1 MVSVAMDNNDFLLR
15 LQEQYEQA
23 KDMANKAAVEA
34 RAIAELLK
42 LRGVQVDGETDS
54 VIAKVFGKQPP
65 RSVGRPPKGSLSMAD
80 AVRTVLRNGPKEGL
94 PFSKIREAV
103 SHMGVVSDSK
113 HPDKVLWQ
121 AMDKMQDV
129 VYTKISHLY
138 QLRGNDE

>member
-1 MVSVAMDNNDFLLR
+1 
-15 LQEQYEQA
+15 
-23 KDMANKAAVEA
+23 
-34 RAIAELLK
+34 
-42 LRGVQVDGETDS
+42 
-54 VIAKVFGKQPP
+54 
-65 RSVGRPPKGSLSMAD
+65 MAD